1 MRLSTT
7 LASTRVGD
15 VHIHE
20 TFQVI
25 ELDAGHQ
32 VEETKLSSAA
42 VDGSYTVPF
51 SHQAIHAIEKELAI
65 IVPCKDEDVSILD
78 GVLHGIPHDCL
89 IILLSNSKPG
99 NYAAERAHLMDYC
112 TASQRSSI
120 AAHQHDAGI
129 AQAFIAAG
137 MPQIVTDN
145 RHTPHIRNG
154 KGEAMII
161 GVVLAKLVGKRFVGF
176 VDADN
181 LVAGSVH
188 EYCKVYAAGLHYALH
203 CDKQD
208 DGVRAMVRIKWNSKP
223 KVQDGEIVFEKSGR
237 SSRVVNHWMNRL
249 LNVLDNHCGQTDM
262 IQTGNAGEHAM
273 SIDYAL
279 ELKFATGYAVEPY
292 QLIDTWE
299 RLAGSVAIDNPRV
312 AEPRHTLALNYTLKA
327 ADLDNEAH
335 NSSDES
341 TAADSSPP
349 STTSTPASSRRP
361 SLLPCPSPCP
371 PAPSRKVRI
380 LQIQTRNPH
389 FHDTGKGA
397 DHISKMQAEGLSTIY
412 HSRFA
417 PETLKSELRHYVQAN
432 LAGVAGV
439 SEDGELAVP
448 RIYPAIGTLDFA
460 VFRSVLKARSVALQ
474 IVGEDAGAVLL

>member
-7 LASTRVGD
+7 STSTRVGTIQ
-15 VHIHE
+15 IHE
-20 TFQVI
+20 TFRVV

-32 VEETKLSSAA
+32 VQEPKSNHGAI
-42 VDGSYTVPF
+42 DGPSIIPF
-51 SHQAIHAIEKELAI
+51 SHEAIHAIEKELAI

-89 IILLSNSKPG
+89 IILLSNSKPD
-99 NYAAERAHLMDYC
+99 NYAAERTLLKDYC

-120 AAHQHDAGI
+120 AAHQHDVGI
-129 AQAFIAAG
+129 AQAFVAAG
-137 MPQIVTDN
+137 MPQIVADN
-145 RHTPHIRNG
+145 RQIAQVRNG
-154 KGEAMII
+154 KGEAMIM
-161 GVVLAKLVGKRFVGF
+161 GVVLAKLVGKQFVGF

-203 CDKQD
+203 CDKKD
-208 DGVRAMVRIKWNSKP
+208 DPLHAMVRIKWNSKP
-223 KVQDGEIVFEKSGR
+223 KVKDGEIVLEKSGR

-249 LNVLDNHCGQTDM
+249 LTTFDHGCSQSDM

-299 RLAGSVAIDNPRV
+299 RLAGFIPLGTSSKDEHRTSLPLRF
-312 AEPRHTLALNYTLKA
+312 PTQ
-327 ADLDNEAH
+327 ADDDESY

-341 TAADSSPP
+341 TAAGSSPP
-349 STTSTPASSRRP
+349 SSTSTPAPSRRP
-361 SLLPCPSPCP
+361 SLQNSRSSLPT
-371 PAPSRKVRI
+371 SRKVRI
-380 LQIQTRNPH
+380 LQIETRNPH
-389 FHDTGKGA
+389 FHDTGKGV

-412 HSRFA
+412 HSRFT
-417 PETLKSELRHYVQAN
+417 PQKLKNDLREYIREN
-432 LAGVAGV
+432 LLGVAGV
-439 SEDGELAVP
+439 GQDGEPSTP
-448 RIYPAIGTLDFA
+448 RIYPALRSLDFA
-460 VFRSVLKARSVALQ
+460 VLRSGMNTGATTLQVIGDDTEAAL
-474 IVGEDAGAVLL
+474 L